1 MTLMLT
7 EGVEHLQDVNQPM
20 VQSVSV
26 IIPCY
31 NEEKTISL
39 LLDAIY
45 RQTYPR
51 DLLEVIIADGGSVD
65 ETRQRIEAFRQSHS
79 DLNVRVIDNPQ
90 RIIPAALNR
99 AIEASTGEII
109 LRLDAH
115 CVPAENYISRSVH
128 NLNQG
133 LGDNVGGLWIIQPGS
148 PHWLGHSIAAAAAH
162 PLGVGDA
169 RYRYS
174 RQAGWVDTVPFGAFR
189 RSLIEKIGGYD
200 ETLLTNEDYE
210 FNTRIRQKGGRVY
223 FDPGIQSV
231 YYARPN
237 LTSLGRQY
245 WRYGFW
251 KWRMLRRYPRSLRW
265 RQLLPPLFVASVI
278 VLLGF
283 SLFMGIARL
292 MLAGLLG
299 VYGLALIISAIPA
312 ALQKRQWYLLIGIP
326 LAIATM
332 HVCWGSGF
340 LVSMIR
346 SLKS

>member
-1 MTLMLT
+1 MI
-7 EGVEHLQDVNQPM
+7 ESFEQSPDVNQGM

-51 DLLEVIIADGGSVD
+51 HLLEVIIADGGSVD
-65 ETRQRIEAFRQSHS
+65 DTRKRITDFQQSHP
-79 DLNVRVIDNPQ
+79 DLNIRVIDNPK

-99 AIEASTGEII
+99 AIEASSGEII

-115 CVPAENYISRSVH
+115 CVPAEDYIARSVH
-128 NLNQG
+128 NLNARK
-133 LGDNVGGLWIIQPGS
+133 GDNVGGLWIIEAGGAG
-148 PHWLGHSIAAAAAH
+148 WLGHSIAVAAAH
-162 PLGVGDA
+162 RLGVGDA

-174 RQAGWVDTVPFGAFR
+174 RQPGQVDTVPFGAFR

-210 FNTRIRQKGGRVY
+210 LNTRIRQNGGIVF
-223 FDPGIQSV
+223 FDPAIRST

-237 LTSLGRQY
+237 LTSLARQY
-245 WRYGFW
+245 WRYGYW
-251 KWRMLRRYPRSLRW
+251 KWRMLRRYPRSLRL
-265 RQLLPPLFVASVI
+265 RQLLPPLFVLTVA
-278 VLLGF
+278 
-283 SLFMGIARL
+283 L
-292 MLAGLLG
+292 MLALSIFFEAARIALVGLLIL
-299 VYGLALIISAIPA
+299 YGMSLILSAIPS
-312 ALQKRQWYLLIGIP
+312 ALQKRQWFLVIGVP

-332 HVCWGSGF
+332 HFCWGAGF

-346 SLKS
+346 SSKS

>member
-1 MTLMLT
+1 MN
-7 EGVEHLQDVNQPM
+7 ESVANSQAVNQKM

-31 NEEKTISL
+31 NEESTISL
-39 LLDAIY
+39 LLDAIR

-51 DLLEVIIADGGSVD
+51 HLLEVIIADGGSTD
-65 ETRQRIEAFRQSHS
+65 HTRERIAAFQHSHP
-79 DLNVRVIDNPQ
+79 DLNVRVIDNPK

-99 AIEASTGEII
+99 AIAESTGEII

-115 CVPAENYISRSVH
+115 CIPAEDYIERSVH
-128 NLNQG
+128 NLNKG
-133 LGDNVGGLWIIQPGS
+133 AGDNVGGLWIIQPGS
-148 PHWLGHSIAAAAAH
+148 RDWVGCSIAAAAAN

-174 RQAGWVDTVPFGAFR
+174 REPGEVDTVPFGAFR
-189 RSLIEKIGGYD
+189 RTLIEKIGGYD

-210 FNTRIRQKGGRVY
+210 FNTRIRQSGGRIY
-223 FDPGIQSV
+223 FDPEIKSV

-237 LTSLGRQY
+237 LPSLARQY
-245 WRYGFW
+245 WRYGYW

-265 RQLLPPLFVASVI
+265 RQLLPPMFVAAV
-278 VLLGF
+278 VLMLILSMF
-283 SLFMGIARL
+283 SGVARL
-292 MLAGLLG
+292 ILVGLLAI
-299 VYGLALIISAIPA
+299 YALALIVSAIFEA
-312 ALQKRQWYLLIGIP
+312 VQKRQWFLAIGVP

-332 HVCWGSGF
+332 HFCWGLGF

>member
-1 MTLMLT
+1 LT
-7 EGVEHLQDVNQPM
+7 ERSERSTDVKQEM

-51 DLLEVIIADGGSVD
+51 HLLEVIIADGGSVD
-65 ETRQRIEAFRQSHS
+65 DTRKRITDFQQSHP
-79 DLNVRVIDNPQ
+79 DLNIRVIDNPK

-99 AIEASTGEII
+99 AIEASSGEII

-115 CVPAENYISRSVH
+115 CVPAEDYIARSVH
-128 NLNQG
+128 NLNEG
-133 LGDNVGGLWIIQPGS
+133 SGDNVGGLWIIEAGS
-148 PHWLGHSIAAAAAH
+148 AGWLGHSIAVAAAH
-162 PLGVGDA
+162 RLGVGDA

-174 RQAGWVDTVPFGAFR
+174 RKAGRVDTVPFGAFR

-200 ETLLTNEDYE
+200 ESLLTNEDYE
-210 FNTRIRQKGGRVY
+210 LNTRIRQNGGSVF
-223 FDPGIQSV
+223 FDPAIRST

-237 LTSLGRQY
+237 LTSLARQY
-245 WRYGFW
+245 WRYGYW
-251 KWRMLRRYPRSLRW
+251 KWRMLRRYPRSLRL
-265 RQLLPPLFVASVI
+265 RQLLPPLFVLTVA
-278 VLLGF
+278 
-283 SLFMGIARL
+283 L
-292 MLAGLLG
+292 MLVLSFFFMAARSALVGLLII
-299 VYGLALIISAIPA
+299 YGLVLILSAVPPA
-312 ALQKRQWYLLIGIP
+312 FQKRQWYLVIGVP

-332 HVCWGSGF
+332 HFCWGAGF

-346 SLKS
+346 SAKS